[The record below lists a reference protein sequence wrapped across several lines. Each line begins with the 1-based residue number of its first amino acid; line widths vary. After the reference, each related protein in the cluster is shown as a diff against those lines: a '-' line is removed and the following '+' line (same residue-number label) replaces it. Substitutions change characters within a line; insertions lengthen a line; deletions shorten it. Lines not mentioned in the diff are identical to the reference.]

1 MTNEET
7 AEGLKAL
14 IGREWPGFCC
24 GVRAHPGDDWAPPGA
39 AIRLHVVRFVDV
51 GPELLGQNNC
61 VGVLREEFLRCL
73 DGMKASIEKNIAA
86 LG

>member
-7 AEGLKAL
+7 AEGIKAL
-14 IGREWPGFCC
+14 IERQWPGFFCS
-24 GVRAHPGDDWAPPGA
+24 VRAHPGDDWAPPGA
-39 AIRLHVVRFVDV
+39 VIRLYAVSFVDI
-51 GPELLGQNNC
+51 GPELLGQTNL
-61 VGVLREEFLRCL
+61 VGALREEFLRCL